1 MGLTWLDAARSGR
14 NLHPGR
20 MTAYAVAMID
30 SRTAQQ
36 PTDHLTTQEP
46 AVTQT
51 TDLTPT
57 LTDDQLTDQ
66 MKVIAAT
73 ASASLGLARVDEWRT
88 GRIGLIKEH
97 SPLQA
102 RMRVEDGQI
111 VARMTGRERG
121 GREAAGGMAD
131 VLDALVQHFEA
142 PLPA

>member
-1 MGLTWLDAARSGR
+1 
-14 NLHPGR
+14 
-20 MTAYAVAMID
+20 MID

-36 PTDHLTTQEP
+36 PTDHLTAQEP
-46 AVTQT
+46 TVIQT
-51 TDLTPT
+51 TTPSVPPT
-57 LTDDQLTDQ
+57 ADQLTDQ

-73 ASASLGLARVDEWRT
+73 ASASLGLTRVNEWRT
-88 GRIGLIKEH
+88 GRIGLIKER

-121 GREAAGGMAD
+121 GREVAGGMAD

>member
-1 MGLTWLDAARSGR
+1 
-14 NLHPGR
+14 
-20 MTAYAVAMID
+20 MID

-46 AVTQT
+46 PVTQT

-73 ASASLGLARVDEWRT
+73 ASATLGLTRVNEWRT

-102 RMRVEDGQI
+102 RMRLEEGQI

-121 GREAAGGMAD
+121 GREVAGGMAD

>member
-1 MGLTWLDAARSGR
+1 
-14 NLHPGR
+14 
-20 MTAYAVAMID
+20 MID

-36 PTDHLTTQEP
+36 PTDHLTPQEP
-46 AVTQT
+46 TVTQT
-51 TDLTPT
+51 TTTSAPAA
-57 LTDDQLTDQ
+57 DQLTDQ

-73 ASASLGLARVDEWRT
+73 ASASLGLTRVNEWRT
-88 GRIGLIKEH
+88 GRIGLIREH

-102 RMRVEDGQI
+102 RMRVEEGRI

-121 GREAAGGMAD
+121 GREVAGGMAD

>member
-1 MGLTWLDAARSGR
+1 
-14 NLHPGR
+14 
-20 MTAYAVAMID
+20 MID

-36 PTDHLTTQEP
+36 PTDHPTTQEP
-46 AVTQT
+46 TVTQT

-57 LTDDQLTDQ
+57 APTADQLTDQ

-73 ASASLGLARVDEWRT
+73 ASATLDLTRVDEWRT

-102 RMRVEDGQI
+102 RMRVEDGQV
-111 VARMTGRERG
+111 VARLTGRERG
-121 GREAAGGMAD
+121 GLEVAGGMAD
-131 VLDALVQHFEA
+131 VLDALAQHFEA

>member
-1 MGLTWLDAARSGR
+1 
-14 NLHPGR
+14 
-20 MTAYAVAMID
+20 MID

-36 PTDHLTTQEP
+36 PTDHLTTQETT
-46 AVTQT
+46 VTQT
-51 TDLTPT
+51 TDLTST
-57 LTDDQLTDQ
+57 ADQLTDQ

-73 ASASLGLARVDEWRT
+73 ASASLGLTRVNEWRT

-121 GREAAGGMAD
+121 GREVAGSMAD
-131 VLDALVQHFEA
+131 VLDALVQHFEE

>member
-1 MGLTWLDAARSGR
+1 
-14 NLHPGR
+14 
-20 MTAYAVAMID
+20 MID

-36 PTDHLTTQEP
+36 PADHLTAQELT
-46 AVTQT
+46 VTQT
-51 TDLTPT
+51 TTPSAPAA
-57 LTDDQLTDQ
+57 DQLTDQ

-73 ASASLGLARVDEWRT
+73 ASASLGLTRVNEWRT

-102 RMRVEDGQI
+102 RLRVEEGQ
-111 VARMTGRERG
+111 VAARMTGRERG
-121 GREAAGGMAD
+121 GREVAGGMAD

>member
-1 MGLTWLDAARSGR
+1 
-14 NLHPGR
+14 
-20 MTAYAVAMID
+20 MID

-36 PTDHLTTQEP
+36 PTDHLTAQEP
-46 AVTQT
+46 TVIQT
-51 TDLTPT
+51 TTTSAPT
-57 LTDDQLTDQ
+57 ADQLTDQ

-73 ASASLGLARVDEWRT
+73 ASASLGLTRVNEWRT

-102 RMRVEDGQI
+102 RMRAGEGQI

-121 GREAAGGMAD
+121 GREVAGGMAE
-131 VLDALVQHFEA
+131 VMAALVQHFEA

>member
-1 MGLTWLDAARSGR
+1 
-14 NLHPGR
+14 
-20 MTAYAVAMID
+20 MID

-36 PTDHLTTQEP
+36 PADHLTAQEP
-46 AVTQT
+46 TVTQT
-51 TDLTPT
+51 TDLTPA

-66 MKVIAAT
+66 LRVIAAT
-73 ASASLGLARVDEWRT
+73 ASAALGLVRVNEWRT

-102 RMRVEDGQI
+102 RLRVEEGRI

-121 GREAAGGMAD
+121 GREVAGGMAD
-131 VLDALVQHFEA
+131 VLDSLAAHFEA

>member
-1 MGLTWLDAARSGR
+1 
-14 NLHPGR
+14 
-20 MTAYAVAMID
+20 MID

-36 PTDHLTTQEP
+36 PANHLTTQEP
-46 AVTQT
+46 TVIQT
-51 TDLTPT
+51 TAPSTSAA
-57 LTDDQLTDQ
+57 DQLTDQ

-73 ASASLGLARVDEWRT
+73 ASATLGLVRVDEWRT
-88 GRIGLIKEH
+88 GRVGLIKEH

-102 RMRVEDGQI
+102 RMRVEDGQV

-121 GREAAGGMAD
+121 GCEVAGGMSD